1 MELLRG
7 KYTFTYNFDC
17 SKLEHTSVYLK
28 YIPQNP
34 IGTIFGLFYGPIIL
48 VFIYKVEIE
57 KCQ

>member
-1 MELLRG
+1 MIPTLE
-7 KYTFTYNFDC
+7 C
-17 SKLEHTSVYLK
+17 PKLDHTLVYLK
-28 YIPQNP
+28 YIQRNP